1 MPLAISFCPPWA
13 VADPSFLA
21 LRLAI
26 TKVQTLTCQHL
37 QQMLTG
43 SLGTNGEGGVV
54 RLVAKEGRS

>member
-43 SLGTNGEGGVV
+43 SLDE
-54 RLVAKEGRS
+54 R